1 MVKTNSIYN
10 LKANKMEI
18 NVHLSFKVI
27 FWFTIYLNIHV
38 PIQTAKYVRKKSDRH
53 SNIGYEYNYITKKK
67 NSDDFF

>member
-1 MVKTNSIYN
+1 MVKTNSIYY

-18 NVHLSFKVI
+18 TFLLLGDFLVYHISK
-27 FWFTIYLNIHV
+27 HSC

-67 NSDDFF
+67 KF